1 MRTFLLAVTLAAAA
15 CSSKDKPA
23 APRKVRVAAA
33 ADLQKAFTELGA
45 AFQTKTGITVEQQ
58 FGASGL
64 LAKQIEQGA
73 PFSLF
78 AAANRSFVDQVIKA
92 GKCDAAT
99 ARSYARGQLV
109 VWTSSKIEAPKAFA
123 DLADPRF
130 KKIAIAN
137 PATAPYGKAAKEALE
152 RSGLWAQIQ
161 DRIVLGENVQATLV
175 YAQKDNADA
184 AIVAHSLAIAA
195 EGGASLDVDP
205 TLYTPLDQALV
216 ICGAGDE
223 ADAARQY
230 AEFVLGADGRALMTR
245 YGFAL
250 PGDQVPSRTP

>member
-1 MRTFLLAVTLAAAA
+1 MRKFLLVFALAAAA
-15 CSSKDKPA
+15 CSPPKPA
-23 APRKVRVAAA
+23 AERKVRVAAA
-33 ADLQKAFTELGA
+33 ADLQKAFTDIAA
-45 AFQTKTGITVEQQ
+45 AFKTKTGITVEVQ

-73 PFSLF
+73 PFAMF

-92 GKCDAAT
+92 GTCDAAT
-99 ARSYARGQLV
+99 AKSYARGQV
-109 VWTSSKIEAPKAFA
+109 VIWSSSKIEAPKSIT

-152 RSGLWAQIQ
+152 NSGVWPQIQ

-175 YAQKDNADA
+175 YAQKNDADVA
-184 AIVAHSLAIAA
+184 LVAHSLAVAA
-195 EGGASLDVDP
+195 EGGTTVDVDP
-205 TLYTPLDQALV
+205 ALYTPLDQALV
-216 ICGAGDE
+216 ICGTGEE
-223 ADAARQY
+223 AELAKQY
-230 AEFVLGADGRALMTR
+230 AEFVLGQDGRGVMTR

-250 PGDQVPSRTP
+250 PGEAVPSKTP